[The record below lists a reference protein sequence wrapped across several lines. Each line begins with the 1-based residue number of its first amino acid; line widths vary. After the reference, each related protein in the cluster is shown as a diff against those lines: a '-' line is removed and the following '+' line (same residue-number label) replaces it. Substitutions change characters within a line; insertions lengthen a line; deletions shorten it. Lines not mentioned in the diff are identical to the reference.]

1 MGKKIKQKSIR
12 DIVYDFP
19 TKYEQGFT
27 TFDQQCLLA
36 DYFPQ
41 YSQEELSEKIGV
53 VTCMRI
59 DDEFVIYHED
69 IINALYCLIENRELN
84 QWEWD

>member
-1 MGKKIKQKSIR
+1 MKKQKSIR

-27 TFDQQCLLA
+27 AKDQRSLL
-36 DYFPQ
+36 DHYFPQ

-53 VTCMRI
+53 VTCIRI